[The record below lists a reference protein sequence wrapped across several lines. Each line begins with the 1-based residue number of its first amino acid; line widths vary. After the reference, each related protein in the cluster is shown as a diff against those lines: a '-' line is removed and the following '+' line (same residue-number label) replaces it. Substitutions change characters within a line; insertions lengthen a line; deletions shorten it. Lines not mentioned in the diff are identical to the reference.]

1 MAKIRLYLVCNR
13 TGIRKVLFDD
23 NFSEY
28 CNILIKITLHG
39 KIAMS
44 NRQIIVMF
52 FTNELFSV
60 FKR

>member
-28 CNILIKITLHG
+28 CNILIKIPLHG